1 LRPRAREP
9 DRKAAQDR
17 GSRRNATPGARDGPP
32 AADPQD
38 RSYPSAAD
46 ADPAAPP
53 ELPPSPIHPPLIS
66 DRESQPKRKRQFPH
80 TLESGNDKTPRAIP
94 ENAHCLWAD
103 GSDMSVSSLMA

>member
-9 DRKAAQDR
+9 DRKAAKDR
-17 GSRRNATPGARDGPP
+17 GSRRNSTPGARDGPP

-38 RSYPSAAD
+38 RSYPRAAD

-53 ELPPSPIHPPLIS
+53 QLPRSPIPPPLIS

-80 TLESGNDKTPRAIP
+80 TLKRRRRLRSRA
-94 ENAHCLWAD
+94 
-103 GSDMSVSSLMA
+103 SSSLRSP